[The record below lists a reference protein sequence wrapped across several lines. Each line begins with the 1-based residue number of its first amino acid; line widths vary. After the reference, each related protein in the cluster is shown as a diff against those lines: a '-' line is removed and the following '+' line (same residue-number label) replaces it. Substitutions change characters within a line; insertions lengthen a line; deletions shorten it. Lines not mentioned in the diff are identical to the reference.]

1 MPEAADISKM
11 FSQIA
16 SRYDTANSVL
26 SGGIDWYWRRKLVKL
41 VAAEKPQVVVDLA
54 TGSGEVAFAL
64 RRKLGANVHLRGMDF
79 CEPMLEQA
87 RLKQAKMTDL
97 PSPVDFGFGD
107 CLNLSL
113 DSDSVDAMTIAFG
126 VRNFEDRARGLR
138 EFHRVL
144 RPGGSVFILEF
155 SQPYLWFKP
164 FYYAYLKWI
173 LPTLAKVCTG
183 NRDAYRYLGD
193 SIETFPSRS
202 AFSEQIRAA
211 GFSDVKPYALTFGVV
226 AIHKAT
232 KG

>member
-26 SGGIDWYWRRKLVKL
+26 SGGIDWYWRCKLVKL
-41 VAAEKPQVVVDLA
+41 VAATQPQVVVDLA

-64 RRKLGANVHLRGMDF
+64 RRKLGVGVHLRGMDF

-87 RLKQAKMTDL
+87 RLKQEKMTDL
-97 PSPVDFGFGD
+97 PAPVQFEFGD
-107 CLNLSL
+107 CMNLSL
-113 DSDSVDAMTIAFG
+113 QGDSVDAMTIAFG
-126 VRNFEDRARGLR
+126 VRNFEDRARGLS

-155 SQPYLWFKP
+155 SQPYFWFKP
-164 FYYAYLKWI
+164 FYYAYLKWL
-173 LPTLAKVCTG
+173 LPTLARLCTG

-193 SIETFPSRS
+193 SIETFPGRS
-202 AFSEQIRAA
+202 ALAQQIRAA
-211 GFSDVKPYALTFGVV
+211 GFSSVKAYALTFGVV
-226 AIHKAT
+226 AIHQAT
-232 KG
+232 K

>member
-26 SGGIDWYWRRKLVKL
+26 SGGIDWYWRRKLVRL
-41 VAAEKPQVVVDLA
+41 VAATQPQAVVDLA

-64 RRKLGANVHLRGMDF
+64 RRRLGAAVHLRGMDF

-87 RLKQAKMTDL
+87 RLKQEKMTDL
-97 PSPVDFGFGD
+97 PAPVQFEFGD

-113 DSDSVDAMTIAFG
+113 QSDSVDAITIAFG
-126 VRNFEDRARGLR
+126 VRNFEDRDRGLR
-138 EFHRVL
+138 EFHRAL

-155 SQPYLWFKP
+155 SQPYFWFKP
-164 FYYAYLKWI
+164 FYYAYLKWL
-173 LPTLAKVCTG
+173 LPSLARLCTG

-193 SIETFPSRS
+193 SIETFPNRN
-202 AFSEQIRAA
+202 ALAEQIRAA
-211 GFSDVKPYALTFGVV
+211 GFSSVKAYALTFGVV
-226 AIHKAT
+226 AIHRAT
-232 KG
+232 K